1 MAKDEFAKELR
12 RKMNHGVGMLS
23 PIANSLYFALN
34 SAFLSLGRE
43 NEIKIPLK
51 RLSEILKVENKN
63 QSDLKKA
70 IKGAFREIH
79 ENTFTKYQFSFKRIA
94 DSDQNIMFVSVI
106 DNKAENMAL
115 IERMNLN
122 KNDLS

>member
-1 MAKDEFAKELR
+1 MRIL
-12 RKMNHGVGMLS
+12 L
-23 PIANSLYFALN
+23 LN
-34 SAFLSLGRE
+34 ISF
-43 NEIKIPLK
+43 PLNV
-51 RLSEILKVENKN
+51 L
-63 QSDLKKA
+63 
-70 IKGAFREIH
+70 
-79 ENTFTKYQFSFKRIA
+79 RIA